1 MNEISLKNV
10 RNIGIMAH
18 IDAGKTTLTER
29 VLFYTGRTHKIGE
42 VHDGA
47 ATMDWMAQEKE
58 RGITITSA
66 ATTTIWDNHRINI
79 IDTPG
84 HVDFSYEVSRS
95 LYACEGSILI
105 VDSTQGVEAQTLANV
120 YQALDINH
128 EIIPVLN
135 KIGNL
140 IKQINEPAILVGH
153 SLGGITITQTGEN
166 FTKHISGLIYLAAAI
181 PANGQCRA
189 DLTEG
194 NENSMLSQFRY
205 VSEDG
210 KSISVAEEGIK
221 PTFYSDCDEKRIIW
235 AKSKLVKEPEIIF
248 STPVKTTKSNWGSL
262 PRAYILCSKDAA
274 ILPASQYHMS
284 SIHKCTPII
293 QMNTSHSPFFSNP
306 EELSNNLRRICSE
319 WI

>member
-1 MNEISLKNV
+1 
-10 RNIGIMAH
+10 MATF
-18 IDAGKTTLTER
+18 IL
-29 VLFYTGRTHKIGE
+29 
-42 VHDGA
+42 VHGA
-47 ATMDWMAQEKE
+47 FHGGWC
-58 RGITITSA
+58 
-66 ATTTIWDNHRINI
+66 WDLVKPILEQY
-79 IDTPG
+79 G
-84 HVDFSYEVSRS
+84 H
-95 LYACEGSILI
+95 
-105 VDSTQGVEAQTLANV
+105 NV
-120 YQALDINH
+120 YSPDLPSHGGDLSVT
-128 EIIPVLN
+128 EEVTLSDYVN
-135 KIGNL
+135 KIGKL
-140 IKQINEPAILVGH
+140 IKQINEPVILVGH

-221 PTFYSDCDEKRIIW
+221 PTFYADCDDKRIIW
-235 AKSKLVKEPEIIF
+235 AKSKLVKEPAIIF

-284 SIHKCTPII
+284 SIHKCAPII
-293 QMNTSHSPFFSNP
+293 QMDTSHSPFFSNP
-306 EELSNNLRRICSE
+306 EELSNNLRRICSG